1 MSLLD
6 KRIEDYRDSIT
17 PVGYNALKRDKILT
31 FRDLVP
37 LTEQEVLRTPNL
49 GRCSLNSIKELLYA
63 QEPRLRLG
71 MTEEEIEK
79 LDTSP
84 EETTADEGVAISEAR
99 LREILAA
106 VANTLVGCTS
116 PGGMSRL
123 MSFDAS
129 PMSSDEP
136 GVLVALML
144 AQKAKLTLVEY
155 QTIFGPAVSQALAN
169 LIGGKEV
176 TIKF

>member
-1 MSLLD
+1 VSLLD
-6 KRIEDYRDSIT
+6 KRIEDYRGSL
-17 PVGYNALKRDKILT
+17 PRVGYNALRNDGIVTL
-31 FRDLVP
+31 RDLVEHS
-37 LTEQEVLRTPNL
+37 EQGLLRVPSF
-49 GRCSLNSIKELLYA
+49 GRVSLVAVIELLYA

-71 MTEEEIEK
+71 MTAEEIEA
-79 LDTSP
+79 LEASP
-84 EETTADEGVAISEAR
+84 PETTADEGVAISEAR